1 MVDKDDAQ
9 ARAVELKMAQ
19 WSKGFAFESNKG
31 CELWVYY
38 TLDAEKNF

>member
-19 WSKGFAFESNKG
+19 WSKGFAGSNKG